1 MRYRNALTAAAFLAL
16 SGSAALAEPHGG
28 FEPYLGLRGSI
39 VEGNDTHAVV
49 AATDLRAHPST
60 GVGGSVYAGARLD
73 YGFRFEGE
81 LLYRHF
87 TLDSLN
93 AAGAPLPARNGYTQI
108 AAPMANVFWD
118 PPLPNFV
125 VQPFIGAGFGAAYV
139 DSHLRS
145 GATQVFESDNWH
157 FAYQLMAGVTLP
169 LSSSSRLTGMYRYF
183 RVQDA
188 HYTCTVPGAPPTVA
202 ACSPDLTDQSI
213 DLGLEFDI

>member
-1 MRYRNALTAAAFLAL
+1 MRVRGALMVAAFWALGASGAAAD
-16 SGSAALAEPHGG
+16 GIGG
-28 FEPYLGLRGSI
+28 YLGLRGSI

-49 AATDLRAHPST
+49 GANDLRAHPST
-60 GVGGSVYAGARLD
+60 GLGGSLYAGARLG
-73 YGFRFEGE
+73 YGFRVEGE

-93 AAGAPLPARNGYTQI
+93 LNGVPLAGRSGYTQI

-118 PPLPNFV
+118 PPIPEFIV
-125 VQPFIGAGFGAAYV
+125 RPFIGAGFGAAYV

-145 GATQVFESDNWH
+145 GATPVFASDNWH
-157 FAYQLMAGVTLP
+157 FAYQLMAGATLP
-169 LSSSSRLTGMYRYF
+169 LSQSARLTGMYRYF

-188 HYTCTVPGAPPTVA
+188 GYRCTVPLAPLVTA
-202 ACSPDLTDQSI
+202 ACNADMTNQSI